1 MIFSTRSMPRVAV
14 GLAGFAAMMNMY
26 APQAVL
32 PLLADEFGVGP
43 AGISQ
48 IMTVNALAVA
58 ITAPFTGAIA
68 DVAGRRRVIALA
80 MALLVIP
87 DLMMAFSPGLEALL
101 FWRFVQGLLLPPIF
115 AVSVAYIGSEWP
127 ADEATGITGIF
138 IAATAVG
145 GFTGRMLIAVLAEPV
160 GWRHA
165 FFSCAAITA
174 ICAVAI
180 LLLLPAEKNFVRGTT
195 ISASLRQMLRHL
207 RETRLLATYAVG
219 FGIMFNFIA
228 AFTFIGFVL
237 AAEPFSLSP
246 AAIGLVFVV
255 YLSSLVTTPYTGRLV
270 ARFGRRNFGLMAI
283 AAWFCGILLT
293 LISTLPAIVGGLMIA
308 AASGF
313 YVQTC
318 CQSFVS
324 THAKEGKS
332 SAIGLYVTS
341 FYIGGSF
348 GGLLPGLLWNVSGWA
363 GTVALITAML
373 LVMAAMIRFAWRTS

>member
-1 MIFSTRSMPRVAV
+1 MPRVAV

-58 ITAPFTGAIA
+58 VTAPFTGVIA

-127 ADEATGITGIF
+127 ADEATGVTGLF

-145 GFTGRMLIAVLAEPV
+145 GFTGRMLIAALAEPI

-165 FFSCAAITA
+165 FFS
-174 ICAVAI
+174 
-180 LLLLPAEKNFVRGTT
+180 LRRDHRDLRG
-195 ISASLRQMLRHL
+195 RDPRCCCR
-207 RETRLLATYAVG
+207 REEFRARDDDSR
-219 FGIMFNFIA
+219 
-228 AFTFIGFVL
+228 
-237 AAEPFSLSP
+237 P
-246 AAIGLVFVV
+246 
-255 YLSSLVTTPYTGRLV
+255 
-270 ARFGRRNFGLMAI
+270 RFGRC
-283 AAWFCGILLT
+283 CGICANATACDLCGRLRHHVQFHRRLHLHRLRAGGAAVLAVADRDRAGFRGVSVEPLHHALYRLAGGAVRAAQFRT
-293 LISTLPAIVGGLMIA
+293 DGDCDVDLRHPADAGALR
-308 AASGF
+308 
-313 YVQTC
+313 C
-318 CQSFVS
+318 RP
-324 THAKEGKS
+324 S
-332 SAIGLYVTS
+332 SAG
-341 FYIGGSF
+341 
-348 GGLLPGLLWNVSGWA
+348 
-363 GTVALITAML
+363 
-373 LVMAAMIRFAWRTS
+373 

>member
-1 MIFSTRSMPRVAV
+1 MIVSMPRAAIAV
-14 GLAGFAAMMNMY
+14 AGFAAMLNMY

-48 IMTVNALAVA
+48 VMTVNALAVA
-58 ITAPFTGAIA
+58 LTAPFTGVVA
-68 DVAGRRRVIALA
+68 DMLGRRRVIAVA

-115 AVSVAYIGSEWP
+115 AVSIAYIGGEWP
-127 ADEATGITGIF
+127 AGKATGVTGLF

-145 GFTGRMLIAVLAEPV
+145 GFIGRMLTAALAEPV
-160 GWRHA
+160 GWRYA
-165 FFSCAAITA
+165 FFACAAITA
-174 ICAVAI
+174 ICAIAVLAM
-180 LLLLPAEKNFVRGTT
+180 LPREKNFVRAETLA
-195 ISASLRQMLRHL
+195 ASLRQMFRHL
-207 RETRLLATYAVG
+207 REKRLLATYAVG

-237 AAEPFSLSP
+237 AAPPFLLS
-246 AAIGLVFVV
+246 ATAIGLVFVV

-270 ARFGRRNFGLMAI
+270 ARFGRRNFGLMVI
-283 AAWFCGILLT
+283 AAWIGGILLT
-293 LISTLPAIVGGLMIA
+293 LLPSIPAIVGGLTIA

-318 CQSFVS
+318 CQSFVATNAS
-324 THAKEGKS
+324 EGKS

-341 FYIGGSF
+341 FYVGGSF
-348 GGLLPGLLWNVSGWA
+348 GGLIPGLLWNIAGWQ
-363 GTVALITAML
+363 GTVALIVAML
-373 LVMAAMIRFAWRTS
+373 IIMASMIRFAWRTA